1 MFMAK
6 PPHSTFKRLQDAAAD
21 FGIDSIVDIATVVG
35 ESPQVLNNW
44 RVRGISEPAKGKVA
58 VLFEIPI
65 AELEPAGLE
74 GLVKPK
80 RRRPPSPGL
89 LADEQQGYAPPP
101 ARRWPFP
108 RISEDQVHTLPE
120 QDLYRIEGALALAI
134 AQLKL
139 KVAIADASTPS
150 ILATID
156 EMNLLTET
164 GDFAKIPVPGE
175 EKAR

>member
-35 ESPQVLNNW
+35 ESPQ
-44 RVRGISEPAKGKVA
+44 
-58 VLFEIPI
+58 
-65 AELEPAGLE
+65 
-74 GLVKPK
+74 